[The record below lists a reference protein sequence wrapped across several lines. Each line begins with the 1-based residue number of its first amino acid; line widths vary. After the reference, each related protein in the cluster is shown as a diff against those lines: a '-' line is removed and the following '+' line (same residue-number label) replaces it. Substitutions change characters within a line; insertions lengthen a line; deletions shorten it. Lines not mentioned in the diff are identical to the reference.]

1 MEIRL
6 LRYFLTVAE
15 ERNVSRAARAL
26 RITQPT
32 LSRQLKEFES
42 SLGTELF
49 VRQNKELVLT
59 EAGLLLKSRAEEIL
73 ELTER
78 TEQEFQDQK
87 KALFS
92 GHVSIGCVEADNSD
106 TVAMM
111 LEELVNEYPQVT
123 FAIFSG
129 TSDMIVERLEKGL
142 LDLAVLIEPVD
153 TKQFEKLVLPHEERW
168 GLLVS
173 KESFLAVQDEI
184 EIADL
189 ARIPLLSSSR
199 TEVAAM
205 LGSWAKESGVSF
217 QIVGTFNLI
226 FNVIPLVE
234 NHVGSAI
241 GIEGAL
247 SAWNLD
253 RLKFLP
259 LVPEVKT
266 KCVLVWK
273 KHREHS
279 PSVAVLLQYFK
290 DAFEA

>member
-92 GHVSIGCVEADNSD
+92 GHV
-106 TVAMM
+106 
-111 LEELVNEYPQVT
+111 
-123 FAIFSG
+123 
-129 TSDMIVERLEKGL
+129 
-142 LDLAVLIEPVD
+142 
-153 TKQFEKLVLPHEERW
+153 
-168 GLLVS
+168 
-173 KESFLAVQDEI
+173 
-184 EIADL
+184 
-189 ARIPLLSSSR
+189 
-199 TEVAAM
+199 
-205 LGSWAKESGVSF
+205 
-217 QIVGTFNLI
+217 
-226 FNVIPLVE
+226 
-234 NHVGSAI
+234 
-241 GIEGAL
+241 
-247 SAWNLD
+247 
-253 RLKFLP
+253 
-259 LVPEVKT
+259 
-266 KCVLVWK
+266 
-273 KHREHS
+273 
-279 PSVAVLLQYFK
+279 
-290 DAFEA
+290 